1 VVIVCPK
8 CKQNAQI
15 TDIKNKTLRCQR
27 CGIILQARKL
37 KIFYSSEELAE
48 AVAFRTRLQAEISG
62 KGSEFCLLRSF
73 TKEYEISKPE
83 TENKAKAVKISKN
96 MDSGSI
102 SPKKDPKAIFLKLM
116 EAAGGK
122 IEIEKLQQKALEKEM
137 SPEKFNMILRTLL
150 ETGEIYS
157 LESGIIKLL

>member
-1 VVIVCPK
+1 VCPK
-8 CKQNAQI
+8 CRQNAQI
-15 TDIKNKTLRCQR
+15 TDIRKKSLRCQR

-62 KGSEFCLLRSF
+62 KESEFFLLRSF

-83 TENKAKAVKISKN
+83 TENKSKAVKMSEN
-96 MDSGSI
+96 MDSGNI
-102 SPKKDPKAIFLKLM
+102 FPKKDQKAIFLKLL
-116 EAAGGK
+116 EDAGGK
-122 IEIEKLQQKALEKEM
+122 IEIEKLQQKAFEKEVG
-137 SPEKFNMILRTLL
+137 PEKFNIILRTLL

-157 LESGIIKLL
+157 PESGILKLV